1 MTTDSSAPATP
12 RSDAAFTHAK
22 SLLPGG
28 VNSPARACRSV
39 GADPVFAA
47 RGEGAYVIDV
57 DGHRYCDYVGAF
69 GPMILGH
76 GRPEVLDA
84 MRAQLALGLSFGM
97 PTELESRL
105 AEIIAATVP
114 GIQRLRLVSSGTEAT
129 MSAIRLARGKTGR
142 AKVVKLEGCYH
153 GHADHLLVK
162 AGSGAMTLGQPDSAG
177 VPTSVA
183 GETLVSP
190 YNDVPAMAELF
201 AKHGADI
208 ACVILEPVVGNMG
221 VVPPAPGFLEAVRD
235 LCHTHGA
242 LFIMDEVM
250 TGFRVALGGAQARF
264 GVTPDIT
271 CLGKII
277 GGGMPIGAYGG
288 SAELMAT
295 IAPEGPVYQAG
306 TNSGNPVSV
315 AAGVTT
321 LQLLARGGVYEHLE
335 ALGARLEAGLLAA
348 LTGTGVPGTV
358 QRVGSMITLFFTET
372 MGAPVTR
379 LEDVPT
385 SAKARFGAFF
395 RGMRAR
401 GQMLPPSQYEA
412 WFISNAH
419 TADDIDRTVEAARE
433 VLASGVCSLP

>member
-1 MTTDSSAPATP
+1 M
-12 RSDAAFTHAK
+12 
-22 SLLPGG
+22 PGG

-47 RGEGAYVIDV
+47 RGDGAWVTDI

-76 GRPEVLDA
+76 GRPEVLAA
-84 MRAQLALGLSFGM
+84 MRAQLEQGLSFGM
-97 PTELESRL
+97 PTELENEL
-105 AEIIAATVP
+105 AATIAAAVP
-114 GIQRLRLVSSGTEAT
+114 GIERLRLVSSGTEAT

-177 VPTSVA
+177 VPGSIA
-183 GETLVSP
+183 SETLVAP
-190 YNDVPAMAELF
+190 FNDVTAMGALF
-201 AKHGADI
+201 DRHGGDI

-221 VVPPAPGFLEAVRD
+221 VVPPEPGYLEAIRD
-235 LCHTHGA
+235 LCHAHGA

-250 TGFRVALGGAQARF
+250 TGFRVAYGGAQARY

-271 CLGKII
+271 CLGKVI
-277 GGGMPIGAYGG
+277 GGGMPIGAYGA
-288 SAELMAT
+288 SSELMAT

-315 AAGVTT
+315 AAGLAT
-321 LQLLARGGVYEHLE
+321 LEILGAGGVYEHLE
-335 ALGARLEAGLLAA
+335 ALGARLQSGLEAA
-348 LTGTGVPGTV
+348 LDATGVPGTV

-372 MGAPVTR
+372 RGAPIKQ
-379 LEDVPT
+379 LKDLPA
-385 SAKARFGAFF
+385 SARARFGAFF
-395 RGMRAR
+395 RGMRDR

-419 TADDIDRTVEAARE
+419 TQADIDQTVATARE
-433 VLASGVCSLP
+433 VLPTL

>member
-1 MTTDSSAPATP
+1 MTATP
-12 RSDAAFTHAK
+12 SHDKSAAAFSVAR

-47 RGEGAYVIDV
+47 RGDGAYVTDV
-57 DGHRYCDYVGAF
+57 DGHRYLDYVGAF

-76 GRPEVLDA
+76 GRKEVLDA
-84 MRAQLALGLSFGM
+84 MRAQLELGLSFGM

-105 AEIIAATVP
+105 AAEIARHVP
-114 GIQRLRLVSSGTEAT
+114 GIERLRLVSSGTEAT

-142 AKVVKLEGCYH
+142 SKVIKLEGCYH

-177 VPTSVA
+177 VPPRIA
-183 GETLVSP
+183 GETLVAP
-190 YNDVPAMAELF
+190 YNDVPEMARLF
-201 AKHGADI
+201 ADHDDI

-221 VVPPAPGFLEAVRD
+221 VVPPAPGYLQAVKE
-235 LCHTHGA
+235 LCEKHGA

-264 GVTPDIT
+264 GVTPHIT

-288 SAELMAT
+288 SSELMAT

-315 AAGVTT
+315 AAGLTT
-321 LQLLARGGVYEHLE
+321 LNLLAQPGVYEQLE

-348 LTGTGVPGTV
+348 LAETAVPGTV
-358 QRVGSMITLFFTET
+358 QRVGSMITLFFTEE
-372 MGAPVTR
+372 MGRPVTR
-379 LEDVPT
+379 MEDVPG

-395 RGMRAR
+395 RAMRDR
-401 GQMLPPSQYEA
+401 GHMLPPSQYEA
-412 WFISNAH
+412 WFISLAH
-419 TADDIDRTVEAARE
+419 TFEDIDTTIAAARE
-433 VLASGVCSLP
+433 VLASGACVLA

>member
-1 MTTDSSAPATP
+1 MTTTPSHDKSA
-12 RSDAAFTHAK
+12 AAFTVAR

-47 RGEGAYVIDV
+47 RGDGAYVTDV
-57 DGHRYCDYVGAF
+57 DGHRYLDYVGAF

-76 GRPEVLDA
+76 GRREVLDA
-84 MRAQLALGLSFGM
+84 MRAQLELGLSFGM

-105 AEIIAATVP
+105 AEAIARLVP
-114 GIQRLRLVSSGTEAT
+114 GIERLRLVSSGTEAT

-142 AKVVKLEGCYH
+142 SKVIKLEGCYH

-177 VPTSVA
+177 VPPRIA
-183 GETLVSP
+183 GETLVAP
-190 YNDVPAMAELF
+190 YNDVAAMAQLF
-201 AKHGADI
+201 ADHDDI

-221 VVPPAPGFLEAVRD
+221 VVPPAPGYLQAVKD
-235 LCHTHGA
+235 LCEKHGA

-264 GVTPDIT
+264 GVTPHIT

-288 SAELMAT
+288 SSELMAT

-315 AAGVTT
+315 AAGIAT
-321 LQLLARGGVYEHLE
+321 LTLLAQPGVYEHLE
-335 ALGARLEAGLLAA
+335 TLGARLEAGLNQALAQ
-348 LTGTGVPGTV
+348 TQVPGTV
-358 QRVGSMITLFFTET
+358 QRVGSMITLFFTEE
-372 MGAPVTR
+372 MGRPVTR
-379 LEDVPT
+379 MEDVPA
-385 SAKARFGAFF
+385 SAKTRFGAFF
-395 RGMRAR
+395 RGMRDR

-412 WFISNAH
+412 WFISTAH
-419 TADDIDRTVEAARE
+419 TVDDIDTTIAAARDI
-433 VLASGVCSLP
+433 LASGACAL